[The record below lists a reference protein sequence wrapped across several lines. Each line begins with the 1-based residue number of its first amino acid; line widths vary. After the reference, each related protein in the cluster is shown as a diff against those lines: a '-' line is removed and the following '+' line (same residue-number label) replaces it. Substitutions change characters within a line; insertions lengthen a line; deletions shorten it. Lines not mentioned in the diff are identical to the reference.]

1 VTSVHISANDTIFD
15 SQSLLRPLF
24 MSKSG
29 DISGPPPKGRPDQ
42 DNDSI
47 SIALR
52 RLHKTVVD
60 ESIPDD
66 FLNLLAE
73 IDRKIDVEKGV
84 K

>member
-1 VTSVHISANDTIFD
+1 
-15 SQSLLRPLF
+15 
-24 MSKSG
+24 MSGSG
-29 DISGPPPKGRPDQ
+29 DISKSSPRGREDQ
-42 DNDSI
+42 DDDPI

-66 FLNLLAE
+66 FLSLLAE
-73 IDRKIDVEKGV
+73 IDRKIDVEKGI